1 MGDMRWHGWGED
13 SAAVEVPPHA
23 LAFLSEEVGLAA
35 APRRPRPLETLHLPG
50 VALPPSAREA
60 LAAIVG
66 AAHVR
71 DDREARVRHA
81 AGRSYPDLV
90 RLRSGTLDAAP
101 DAVVWPGG
109 HNEVL
114 AVLGLCADE
123 GVAVVPFGG
132 GTSVVGGV
140 DPVRGPFA
148 AVVALDLSRMDA
160 LVAIDERSLIAT
172 VQAGL
177 RAPAAE
183 RLLGARGLTLGH
195 VPQSFEYVS
204 LGGCVATRSAGQ
216 ASTGFGRIDEL
227 VSGLTLA
234 APAGEIGLPARPPS
248 AAGPQLRELLVGSEG
263 ALGVITRVDLRVRPV
278 APFRYEG
285 WFAASF
291 HEGVEALRRLEQE
304 GCAPAVGRLSDE
316 EETRV
321 GLALAGEGGAAARL
335 GRLYLRAR
343 GRSDG
348 CLIVAGWAGKDDRTA
363 PSRARAAAVLRAHS
377 AVAVGRAPGR
387 AWAAGRFRT
396 PYLRDALLDHG
407 VMAETLETATRWSS
421 LEALHAAVR
430 GALRDALSARGTPP
444 LVMCHVSHL
453 YPTGASLYF
462 TFIARQQEGAELEQW
477 RAAKLAAGDAIVAAG
492 ATITHH
498 HAVGRDHTRWMEAE
512 VGATGLGLLRAVKER
527 LDPTGIMNPGKLLP

>member
-1 MGDMRWHGWGED
+1 MRWHGWGED
-13 SAAVEVPPHA
+13 AGAVEVPPHA
-23 LAFLSEEVGLAA
+23 LAFLREEVGLAPVLRR
-35 APRRPRPLETLHLPG
+35 APALETLRLPD
-50 VALPPSAREA
+50 VALAERARDA

-90 RLRSGTLDAAP
+90 RLRSGALEAAP
-101 DAVVWPGG
+101 DAVAWPGG
-109 HNEVL
+109 HEEVSAVL
-114 AVLGLCADE
+114 AVCARE

-140 DPVRGPFA
+140 DPLRGPFG
-148 AVVALDLSRMDA
+148 AVVALDLGRMDGLLA
-160 LVAIDERSLIAT
+160 LDERSLVAT

-177 RAPAAE
+177 RAPGAE
-183 RLLGARGLTLGH
+183 RLLGARGLALGH
-195 VPQSFEYVS
+195 LPQSYEYVT

-227 VSGLTLA
+227 VTGLALA
-234 APAGEIGLPARPPS
+234 APAGEIDLPARPPS

-285 WFAASF
+285 WFAPSF

-304 GCAPAVGRLSDE
+304 GCAPAVARLSDE
-316 EETRV
+316 EETRLS
-321 GLALAGEGGAAARL
+321 LALAAAGGAAARP
-335 GRLYLRAR
+335 GGLYLRAR
-343 GRSDG
+343 RRAQG
-348 CLIVAGWAGKDDRTA
+348 CLIVVGWSGEDARTA
-363 PSRARAAAVLRAHS
+363 PARARAAALLRAHG
-377 AVAVGRAPGR
+377 AVAVGPAPGR
-387 AWAAGRFRT
+387 AWAAGRFRA

-407 VMAETLETATRWSS
+407 VMAETLETATGWSS
-421 LEALHAAVR
+421 LEALHESVGA
-430 GALRDALSARGTPP
+430 ALRDALAARGTPP

-462 TFIARQQEGAELEQW
+462 TFIARLQEGAALDQW

-498 HAVGRDHTRWMEAE
+498 HGVGRDHARWMEAE
-512 VGATGLGLLRAVKER
+512 VGATGLDLLRAVKER

>member
-35 APRRPRPLETLHLPG
+35 APRRPPPLETLHLPG

-109 HNEVL
+109 HDEVL

-140 DPVRGPFA
+140 DPVRGPLA

-160 LVAIDERSLIAT
+160 LVAVDERSLIAT

-291 HEGVEALRRLEQE
+291 HEGVEAAATARAGGLRAGGR
-304 GCAPAVGRLSDE
+304 PAVRRGGDAPGAGPGR
-316 EETRV
+316 
-321 GLALAGEGGAAARL
+321 
-335 GRLYLRAR
+335 R
-343 GRSDG
+343 GRHRRS
-348 CLIVAGWAGKDDRTA
+348 
-363 PSRARAAAVLRAHS
+363 ARAASARAALPARPRALGRVPDRRRVGGTGRPDGAVEGTGGHHPARPRRGRHGPGAGPR
-377 AVAVGRAPGR
+377 VGGRALSR
-387 AWAAGRFRT
+387 A
-396 PYLRDALLDHG
+396 
-407 VMAETLETATRWSS
+407 
-421 LEALHAAVR
+421 
-430 GALRDALSARGTPP
+430 
-444 LVMCHVSHL
+444 
-453 YPTGASLYF
+453 
-462 TFIARQQEGAELEQW
+462 
-477 RAAKLAAGDAIVAAG
+477 
-492 ATITHH
+492 
-498 HAVGRDHTRWMEAE
+498 
-512 VGATGLGLLRAVKER
+512 
-527 LDPTGIMNPGKLLP
+527 LPA